1 MISTAGLH
9 WWMSKHGL
17 RTRRSVSVFIHS
29 EETPRFSL
37 ESVANHDHWPRTAV
51 KTQQGCWCRSFR
63 LFTSLLPTRLLD
75 HYWCNL
81 WVKRTQTCFSS
92 SWADHLLGLQRS
104 WILRI
109 CCRALLGWY
118 VNMIN
123 PCISQSQRIKN
134 NKRAWWFTMNLCISQ
149 KYNMR
154 FPTSHVYLW
163 LTKHA

>member
-81 WVKRTQTCFSS
+81 WVKRTQTCF
-92 SWADHLLGLQRS
+92 WAVEQTIAGASEELDSENLLQGVIGMVCKHDKSMHKPVTKDQEQQASLVVYHELVHFSEIQYEVS
-104 WILRI
+104 
-109 CCRALLGWY
+109 
-118 VNMIN
+118 NQ
-123 PCISQSQRIKN
+123 PC
-134 NKRAWWFTMNLCISQ
+134 L
-149 KYNMR
+149 
-154 FPTSHVYLW
+154 LW